1 MKNIFKLFLS
11 LLCLPGMQVSAQ
23 TTYES
28 SLKTFQEKY
37 VAAHEV
43 VKGSD
48 KSNFRFYPVDKK
60 FLVNARF
67 EKIADSASVTMKTS
81 KAMEK
86 SFKRFGY
93 IYFKYNHSA
102 YRLTLYQSLKEMPG
116 YEDYLFLPFT
126 DAGSGEASYAG
137 GRYIDLRMG
146 DIRKGKILLDFNKAY
161 NPYCAYTIGYNCP
174 IPPRE
179 NSLPFEVSA
188 GEKNFAEAHP

>member
-1 MKNIFKLFLS
+1 MKNILILLTSFLV
-11 LLCLPGMQVSAQ
+11 LHGMEGIAQ

-37 VAAHEV
+37 VTDHEV
-43 VKGSD
+43 VKGND
-48 KSNFRFYPVDKK
+48 KANFRFYPINKH
-60 FLVNARF
+60 FLVKARF
-67 EKIADSASVTMKTS
+67 EKIPDSTSVTMKTS

-86 SFKRFGY
+86 SFKRYGY
-93 IYFKYNHSA
+93 LHFKFKDST

-146 DIRKGKILLDFNKAY
+146 DIRNGKVLLDFNKAY
-161 NPYCAYTIGYNCP
+161 NPYCAYATGYNCP

-179 NSLPFEVSA
+179 NSLPFEICA
-188 GEKNFAEAHP
+188 GEMNFAEAHP